1 MTRFLIN
8 GQDTTWADNFQKTPF
23 QGSSI
28 TSMHRNIMTAVAAVA
43 KEIGR
48 SVLSE
53 LIHKFSNS
61 ASEKALRSAERIE
74 NGLNVIN
81 HGDLW
86 SNNIM
91 YRHNIA
97 GEAID
102 VRLVDFQCCYW
113 GSPLLDVI
121 NVLVTSSHK
130 TLRLNDWNKLIE
142 YYHGELTLVL
152 TCLDY
157 QCSRLP
163 SLDDLLVERRRCGYY
178 SLPMSFL
185 SLALRNMNECDD
197 DGNSLG
203 KFMVDSDENRIFREK
218 IIRNPLI
225 RDNFEFLL
233 DFYEQNGY
241 FE

>member
-1 MTRFLIN
+1 MT
-8 GQDTTWADNFQKTPF
+8 
-23 QGSSI
+23 S
-28 TSMHRNIMTAVAAVA
+28 VAAVA
-43 KEIGR
+43 KKIGR
-48 SVLSE
+48 FALSE
-53 LIHKFSNS
+53 SIEKFSNI
-61 ASEKALRSAERIE
+61 ARIKAISSAERIE

-91 YRHNIA
+91 YRHDIDGDA
-97 GEAID
+97 TD

-142 YYHGELTLVL
+142 YYHGELTSVL

-157 QCSRLP
+157 QRSRSLP

-178 SLPMSFL
+178 SLPMAFL
-185 SLALRNMNECDD
+185 SLALRNMDECDD
-197 DGNSLG
+197 DGNSVG
-203 KFMVDSDENRIFREK
+203 KFMADSDEDRIFREK
-218 IIRNPLI
+218 IIGNPSI
-225 RDNFEFLL
+225 RENFEFLL
-233 DFYEQNGY
+233 DYYEQGGF

>member
-1 MTRFLIN
+1 
-8 GQDTTWADNFQKTPF
+8 
-23 QGSSI
+23 
-28 TSMHRNIMTAVAAVA
+28 MHSNIMTSVAAVA
-43 KEIGR
+43 KNIGR
-48 SVLSE
+48 SALSKSIE
-53 LIHKFSNS
+53 KFSS
-61 ASEKALRSAERIE
+61 IASCKAIRSAERIE

-91 YRHNIA
+91 YRHNIGGDA
-97 GEAID
+97 TD

-130 TLRLNDWNKLIE
+130 TLRLDDWNKLFE
-142 YYHGELTLVL
+142 YYHGELTWVL

-157 QCSRLP
+157 QCSRPLP

-185 SLALRNMNECDD
+185 SLALRNMDECDD

-218 IIRNPLI
+218 IIGNPLI
-225 RDNFEFLL
+225 RDNLEFLL
-233 DFYEQNGY
+233 DYYEQGGF